1 MERELKKAASLV
13 KVTREKINF
22 GLIKLAQAADLKMD
36 LKISKFPALVAIK
49 YISLILKCV

>member
-49 YISLILKCV
+49 YNSFILKCV